1 MDKASPGSGWRVIEE
16 GARFVSQILAG
27 KLVGKPEIRGH
38 ENEKD

>member
-1 MDKASPGSGWRVIEE
+1 VEGTEE

-27 KLVGKPEIRGH
+27 RLVGKPEICDH